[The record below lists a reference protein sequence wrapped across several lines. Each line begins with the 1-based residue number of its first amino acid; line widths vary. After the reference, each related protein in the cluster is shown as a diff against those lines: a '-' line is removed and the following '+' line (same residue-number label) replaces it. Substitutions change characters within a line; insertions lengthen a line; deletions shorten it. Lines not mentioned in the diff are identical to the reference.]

1 MSKKSREAILS
12 NLSRVLD
19 PPAPPRRRGANLD
32 GLLNEYSPPE
42 QEKAQPPSPA
52 LAPTPVVAESPVTE
66 TSNVTETR
74 HITETSHTPETSHVS
89 GAPDAVSETWHAP
102 ETSHVLPASHVSENT
117 QTLAA
122 LAETLKYGEGHA
134 RINHD
139 FFDSV
144 VARLPS
150 DAQLLW
156 VHLNRYREG
165 RANYTVQLNWPK
177 LEQKTK
183 LSRSTLYRVSKVL
196 KREGLAEQF
205 GLDLGRGKEQG
216 FRFRLFYPTSLVTQ
230 TSHVR
235 ETRHITETHNK
246 RKDLKENSKKGI
258 NRLTPDEIQS
268 FTATVADLL
277 GEGQSI
283 EEIEGRFAPTMHV
296 VDWATV
302 RSTALAQAAPKRG
315 K

>member
-42 QEKAQPPSPA
+42 QEKSQPPSSA
-52 LAPTPVVAESPVTE
+52 LVPTAAESPVTE
-66 TSNVTETR
+66 TSHVTEIR
-74 HITETSHTPETSHVS
+74 HVRETSHTPETSHVS
-89 GAPDAVSETWHAP
+89 DAPDAVSETWHAP

-117 QTLAA
+117 QNLAT

-139 FFDSV
+139 YFDGV
-144 VARLPS
+144 IARLPS

-196 KREGLAEQF
+196 KKEGLAEQF

-216 FRFRLFYPTSLVTQ
+216 FRFRLFYPKSLVTQ

-235 ETRHITETHNK
+235 ETRHVTETHNK

-258 NRLTPDEIQS
+258 NRLTPEEIQS

-277 GEGQSI
+277 GEGQTI
-283 EEIEGRFAPTMHV
+283 EEVEGRFAPTMHP

-302 RSTALAQAAPKRG
+302 RSTALASVALKKG

>member
-1 MSKKSREAILS
+1 MSKKSREAIRA
-12 NLSRVLD
+12 NLGRVLD
-19 PPAPPRRRGANLD
+19 PPPAPSRKRGANLD

-42 QEKAQPPSPA
+42 PEKTQPQPV
-52 LAPTPVVAESPVTE
+52 APTPAESPVTQ
-66 TSNVTETR
+66 TSHVTETR
-74 HITETSHTPETSHVS
+74 HITETSHIPVTSHVS
-89 GAPDAVSETWHAP
+89 DAPDAVSETWHVTQ
-102 ETSHVLPASHVSENT
+102 TSRVSENT

-139 FFDSV
+139 FFDGV
-144 VARLPS
+144 VARLPA

-165 RANYTVQLNWPK
+165 RSNQTVRLNWPK
-177 LEQKTK
+177 LEQKTR

-196 KREGLAEQF
+196 KKEGLAEQF

-216 FRFRLFYPTSLVTQ
+216 FRFRLFSPTSLVTQ

-235 ETRHITETHNK
+235 ETSHVAETHSK
-246 RKDLKENSKKGI
+246 RKDLKENYKKADSKT
-258 NRLTPDEIQS
+258 NRLAPDEIQS
-268 FTATVADLL
+268 FTATVVDLL
-277 GEGQSI
+277 GAGKSV
-283 EEIEGRFAPTMHV
+283 EEIEAQYAPSMHPA
-296 VDWATV
+296 DWAAV
-302 RSTALAQAAPKRG
+302 KSVALAQGATKKG

>member
-19 PPAPPRRRGANLD
+19 PPALPRRRGANLD

-42 QEKAQPPSPA
+42 QEKPKPPSPTS
-52 LAPTPVVAESPVTE
+52 APTPAADESPVTE
-66 TSNVTETR
+66 TSHATETR
-74 HITETSHTPETSHVS
+74 HITETSHVS
-89 GAPDAVSETWHAP
+89 GAPDAVSEAWHAP

-139 FFDSV
+139 YFDGV
-144 VARLPS
+144 IARLPS

-165 RANYTVQLNWPK
+165 RSNHTVQLNWPK

-196 KREGLAEQF
+196 KKEGLAEQF

-230 TSHVR
+230 TSHIR
-235 ETRHITETHNK
+235 ETRHVTETHNK
-246 RKDLKENSKKGI
+246 RKDLKENSKKEI
-258 NRLTPDEIQS
+258 NRLTPEEIQS

-277 GEGQSI
+277 GEGQSV
-283 EEIEGRFAPTMHV
+283 EEVERRFAPTMHP

-302 RSTALAQAAPKRG
+302 RSTALAQVGPKKG

>member
-42 QEKAQPPSPA
+42 QEKAQPLSPA
-52 LAPTPVVAESPVTE
+52 PPPADE
-66 TSNVTETR
+66 NHGTETR
-74 HITETSHTPETSHVS
+74 HVTEARHVSKTSHVS
-89 GAPDAVSETWHAP
+89 ETSHIRESPDAVSGTWHAP

-117 QTLAA
+117 QTLAT

-139 FFDSV
+139 YFDGVIS
-144 VARLPS
+144 RLPA

-196 KREGLAEQF
+196 KKEGLAEQF

-216 FRFRLFYPTSLVTQ
+216 FRFRLFYPKSLVTQ

-235 ETRHITETHNK
+235 ETRHVTETHNK

-258 NRLTPDEIQS
+258 NRLSPEEIQS

-283 EEIEGRFAPTMHV
+283 EDVEARFAPTMHA
-296 VDWATV
+296 VDWVTI
-302 RSTALAQAAPKRG
+302 RSTALAQVGPK
-315 K
+315 KEK

>member
-1 MSKKSREAILS
+1 MSEA
-12 NLSRVLD
+12 
-19 PPAPPRRRGANLD
+19 
-32 GLLNEYSPPE
+32 
-42 QEKAQPPSPA
+42 
-52 LAPTPVVAESPVTE
+52 
-66 TSNVTETR
+66 
-74 HITETSHTPETSHVS
+74 
-89 GAPDAVSETWHAP
+89 WHAP
-102 ETSHVLPASHVSENT
+102 ETSHILPASHVSENT

-139 FFDSV
+139 YFDGVIS
-144 VARLPS
+144 RLPS

-196 KREGLAEQF
+196 KKEGLAEQF

-216 FRFRLFYPTSLVTQ
+216 FRFRLFYSTSLVTQ

-235 ETRHITETHNK
+235 ETR
-246 RKDLKENSKKGI
+246 LC
-258 NRLTPDEIQS
+258 
-268 FTATVADLL
+268 
-277 GEGQSI
+277 
-283 EEIEGRFAPTMHV
+283 
-296 VDWATV
+296 
-302 RSTALAQAAPKRG
+302 
-315 K
+315 